1 MIFIRGGGLKMNF
14 ESVLQAWSIV
24 ALAVI
29 TGVFVC
35 ISWYLTKEIR
45 KSTTASYKLVEEIA
59 RIRKSESMP
68 YILVDI
74 KPKEGQI
81 QVLEVVIRNIGGG
94 AAFNFNCQF
103 TPDVI
108 YRENPKITISEL
120 PIFKNLKIIPP
131 KEEIKFFFA
140 SALEYMKDA
149 SKPKEFEVFLS
160 YEDSFG
166 EKHDD
171 SLHINLKVRNI
182 LLFTEEKGLNDIAK
196 EVERL
201 TREMCWLRRSI
212 EYSMNGYGKSTEELV
227 GVRKKKV

>member
-1 MIFIRGGGLKMNF
+1 MNF
-14 ESVLQAWSIV
+14 ESILQAWSIV
-24 ALAVI
+24 GLVVV
-29 TGVFVC
+29 TGVFAT

-45 KSTTASYKLVEEIA
+45 KSVTASCRLVEEIE
-59 RIRKSESMP
+59 RVRKSECIP
-68 YILVDI
+68 YVVVDI
-74 KPKEGQI
+74 KPKEGQV
-81 QVLEVVIRNIGGG
+81 QVLEVVIRNLGGG
-94 AAFNFNCQF
+94 PAFNFNCKF
-103 TPDVI
+103 TPDVL
-108 YRENPKITISEL
+108 YRENPKITISDL
-120 PIFKNLKIIPP
+120 PIFKGLKVIPP

-166 EKHDD
+166 QMHDD

-182 LLFTEEKGLNDIAK
+182 LLFTEEKGLNDVAK

-212 EYSMNGYGKSTEELV
+212 EYSMNGYGKSPEELIAK
-227 GVRKKKV
+227 KKKV